1 MFFVSTNIMTWRD
14 LSMKKKIVILFLSVM
29 TLITNLSFAEPMLW
43 KDGKKYEIHTK
54 QLVRKPKEYY
64 LFDTVSGI
72 DFKKPCVVELKQGDK
87 VLYLRTAPKGVIVL
101 YKGKE
106 LQIDLAEFK
115 NKIELPNTKPYTLQ
129 KINTNLKDDEVE
141 QSLRAYSNGIFY
153 SFLEDDGIQLQQ
165 DSRAYKIVESFI
177 PKHVGFEKQIQH
189 ICKHLENQK
198 LRYNSDTVYEQISN
212 MEKGYTACLG
222 YNFLIAKML
231 NKTDI
236 YYKTVTWLEYDK
248 NGEQIKGHIFLIVSP
263 DNKIWYELDAT
274 AVGDVTV
281 KQKLFPMKKVLLY
294 NTDKNNII
302 VSISP
307 TVRHGSIVSDSYY
320 VELRN

>member
-1 MFFVSTNIMTWRD
+1 
-14 LSMKKKIVILFLSVM
+14 MKKKIAIIFLSIMV
-29 TLITNLSFAEPMLW
+29 LVTNLSFAEPMLW
-43 KDGKKYEIHTK
+43 KDGKKYETHTK
-54 QLVRKPKEYY
+54 QVVRKSNEYY

-72 DFKKPCVVELKQGDK
+72 NFEKPCVVELKQGDT
-87 VLYLRTAPKGVIVL
+87 VFYLKTVSNGVIVL

-106 LQIDLAEFK
+106 VQIDLAEFK
-115 NKIELPNTKPYTLQ
+115 SKIELPNIKPYVLQ
-129 KINTNLKDDEVE
+129 KINTDLKDDEVE

-153 SFLEDDGIQLQQ
+153 SFLDDDGIQLQQ

-177 PKHVGFEKQIQH
+177 SEHVSFEKQIQN
-189 ICKHLENQK
+189 ICKHLKKQK

-222 YNFLIAKML
+222 YNFLTAKML

-263 DNKIWYELDAT
+263 DNKIWYELDTT
-274 AVGDVTV
+274 AVGDFTI
-281 KQKLFPMKKVLLY
+281 KQEPFSMKGVVLY
-294 NTDKNNII
+294 NTDKSDII
-302 VSISP
+302 VNISP
-307 TVRHGSIVSDSYY
+307 AVRHGSIVSDSYY